1 MKDSQNL
8 SFSIPVFKCY
18 VIMCK
23 LTGKGT
29 EATTQIA
36 MKMQLLIITTY
47 SSAATLMRA
56 FESNIGHSSCSCVV
70 AGSNI

>member
-1 MKDSQNL
+1 
-8 SFSIPVFKCY
+8 
-18 VIMCK
+18 MCK